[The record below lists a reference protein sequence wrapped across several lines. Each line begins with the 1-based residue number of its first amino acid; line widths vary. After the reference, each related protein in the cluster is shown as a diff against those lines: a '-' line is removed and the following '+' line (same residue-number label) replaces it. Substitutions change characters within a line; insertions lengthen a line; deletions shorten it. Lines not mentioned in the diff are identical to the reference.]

1 MTTSDPSKS
10 SDEELSSVDLRKRV
24 KIDSTVSD
32 DHLEAER
39 QISDDEPQRRPSTMD
54 NAPERRASSATDAT
68 GCTGLSELP
77 IDIMKSNRSSGASSM
92 NARKSGTSSQD
103 LGLFAGQGSFA
114 STPARRARTPSGY
127 QTTPLRDMRCS
138 CSCLD
143 WLAHALTQAST
154 RYAQQRRPRRIFL
167 VRHGQ
172 SLGNVDST
180 AYGRIPDNKVPLTDE
195 GHEQATSAGEALAR
209 LIGED
214 ESILALVSPYLRTI
228 ETLVDIRKG
237 LGDRVKKVIHEPNL
251 REQDFGNFQDPDQMN
266 GSIKERQRFG
276 RFFYRF
282 PHGESGADVYSRVES
297 FMSSLFRHMDNPN
310 RAVHN
315 NMLIVSHGI
324 VMRMFLMRFFRWSVE
339 EYERVYNPDNCAIWM
354 LVANKGGEYS
364 LVATPDD
371 PHISAPVA
379 GVGGQLMS
387 LESRMSRCHNRTE
400 ASRVD
405 DL

>member
-1 MTTSDPSKS
+1 MTSSDPTSHTES
-10 SDEELSSVDLRKRV
+10 SPDLRKRV
-24 KIDSTVSD
+24 KIDSSHSEEPFKKADSSHSD
-32 DHLEAER
+32 GPIRTASRMDDLPEGIASMSSVDM
-39 QISDDEPQRRPSTMD
+39 ISQ
-54 NAPERRASSATDAT
+54 SSRN
-68 GCTGLSELP
+68 GLHELP
-77 IDIMKSNRSSGASSM
+77 IASFKSDQSCISDAPSITHL
-92 NARKSGTSSQD
+92 AT
-103 LGLFAGQGSFA
+103 QGWST
-114 STPARRARTPSGY
+114 STPGLTRTARTPSGF
-127 QTTPLRDMRCS
+127 QTAPTRDLGCS
-138 CSCLD
+138 CSCLE
-143 WLAHALTQAST
+143 WFAHALTQASA
-154 RYAQQRRPRRIFL
+154 RYGQRRRPKRIFL

-172 SLGNVDST
+172 SLGNVDAT

-195 GHEQATSAGEALAR
+195 GHAQATSAGQALAR

-214 ESILALVSPYLRTI
+214 ESILALVSPYLRTQ
-228 ETLVDIRKG
+228 ETLADIKSQ
-237 LGDRVKKVIHEPNL
+237 LGDRVKKIIHEPNL

-339 EYERVYNPDNCAIWM
+339 EYEQVYNPDNCAIWM
-354 LVANKGGEYS
+354 LVANREGEYK

-379 GVGGQLMS
+379 GIGGQLQS
-387 LESRMSRCHNRTE
+387 LDCRMSMCHNRKDGLSYDE
-400 ASRVD
+400 IDS
-405 DL
+405 